1 MGVVDFAWRV
11 AIASSEKRA
20 NLKLQ
25 ERPSFTVCCVDRVVF
40 QVSKQ
45 ERVFFFFF
53 LENVSHI
60 SRGSFRA
67 MILWNSDCDL
77 TTFRFIIGNRNICC

>member
-45 ERVFFFFF
+45 ERGVF

-67 MILWNSDCDL
+67 MILWSSDWDL
-77 TTFRFIIGNRNICC
+77 TTIHFIIGNRNICC

>member
-45 ERVFFFFF
+45 ERGVFFFLKTFPIF
-53 LENVSHI
+53 HVEVLEQ
-60 SRGSFRA
+60 
-67 MILWNSDCDL
+67 
-77 TTFRFIIGNRNICC
+77 